1 MSDSEKII
9 LKYLSTHAPATLR
22 KIAENV
28 AIPQMEV
35 FHLLCTMAQRGL
47 VERIDI
53 PIKGNLDPDFCRK
66 YTVKRDSFIK

>member
-9 LKYLSTHAPATLR
+9 YRYLSTHAPATLQ
-22 KIAENV
+22 KISENLNL
-28 AIPQMEV
+28 PKMDV
-35 FHLLCTMAQRGL
+35 FHLLCTMAQNGL

-66 YTVKRDSFIK
+66 YTAKRKTTQ